1 MITNRELTMDD
12 YLAMLRRRL
21 KVIIVPALF
30 APLVGFL
37 VSYTFTPKWT
47 SQALILVESQKV
59 PEKMVEPVVTG
70 DLTARVATLQQEML
84 SQNNLQPLVE
94 KLFPGKT
101 SEEQGAIIDDIRL
114 KVKVEPVIT
123 DLAAIGAPTTKT
135 VKPGSSPVPGFYLQ
149 YTGKSPR
156 EAQQICTEL
165 TSILVGANLKSV
177 QDTAK
182 GTSDVLSAGLEDAKR
197 NLDDLDS
204 KLAAFKKQYVGQLPG
219 DEENNLKILMG
230 LNSQLEA
237 NTQTLNRAQQ
247 DKAYT
252 ESMLAQQL
260 AAWNSSQ
267 SSTNPQTLEKQL
279 SELQTVLLG
288 LQARYTDDHP
298 DVIKTKADIAEV
310 KKKLAEINKAT
321 SDAGAGASSTQAAS
335 AMEPPEIRQ
344 FRLQVHQYSDLITAA
359 TRDQKRLEQE
369 IAGYQG
375 KVALS
380 PNVEEQYKGL
390 TRDYENA
397 QKNYQDLL
405 AKKSSADLTV
415 NMNNQSEGERM
426 FALNA
431 ANLPDTPDFPNRLL
445 FAAGGLG
452 AGLALGCGLALWLEL
467 RDNSIRTEAD
477 AEAALELP
485 LLVAVPWVG
494 AVDEDE
500 KNGKFGFWNRNKSP
514 DEHKET
520 IGA

>member
-30 APLVGFL
+30 APLVGYM
-37 VSYTFTPKWT
+37 VSYAFTPKWT

-59 PEKMVEPVVTG
+59 SEKMVEPVVTG

-84 SQNNLQPLVE
+84 SQNNMQPLVE
-94 KLFPGKT
+94 KLFPGKNA
-101 SEEQGAIIDDIRL
+101 EEQGAIVDEIRL

-123 DLAAIGAPTTKT
+123 DLSAIGTATPKATKAGT
-135 VKPGSSPVPGFYLQ
+135 SPVPGFYLE
-149 YTGKSPR
+149 YTGKTPR
-156 EAQQICTEL
+156 EAQQICSEL

-177 QDTAK
+177 QDSAK
-182 GTSDVLSAGLEDAKR
+182 GTSDVLSAGLEDAKHS
-197 NLDDLDS
+197 LDDLDS

-252 ESMLAQQL
+252 ESLLAQQL

-279 SELQTVLLG
+279 SELQSQLLT
-288 LQARYTDDHP
+288 LQARYTADHP

-310 KKKLAEINKAT
+310 KAKLAEVNKASANAT
-321 SDAGAGASSTQAAS
+321 DTGNEKAS

-344 FRLQVHQYSDLITAA
+344 FRLQIHQYSDLITAA
-359 TRDQKRLEQE
+359 TRDQKRLAQE
-369 IAGYQG
+369 IASYQG
-375 KVALS
+375 RVALS
-380 PNVEEQYKGL
+380 PNVEEQYKLL

-405 AKKSSADLTV
+405 GKKSAADLTGSMV
-415 NMNNQSEGERM
+415 NQSEGERM
-426 FALNA
+426 FALNTA
-431 ANLPDTPDFPNRLL
+431 SLPDSPDFPNRLL
-445 FAAGGLG
+445 FAAGGLA

-494 AVDEDE
+494 AVEGNE

-514 DEHKET
+514 EEHKES